1 MPIVN
6 QVNRMGLLPNRHK
19 MGQRNFI
26 DPSIF
31 ALQRFAVKGTVI

>member
-19 MGQRNFI
+19 LGQQNII

-31 ALQRFAVKGTVI
+31 ILQ